1 MNPDLQLGHPSSL
14 WLLIPVLVGF
24 LVAGYAL
31 DARRR
36 AACKFA
42 AQRPK
47 LRRLVGPRH
56 LWSGMLIGTALICI
70 ALALVDIRWGKTQRE
85 VPQKGIE
92 VMFLLDVSRSM
103 LAEDA
108 TPNRLERAK
117 QQILDMIGEMTGD
130 RIGLVAFAGDTRQVV
145 PMTTHYDD
153 FRDSLKS
160 VGPHTLKRGG
170 SKLGQAIESA
180 AAGFISIDNDHKA
193 MVILTDGED
202 QESDPVAIA
211 KQLHAD
217 NGVRIFTVGLGDF
230 DKGARIPDQQNEF
243 NEFVQYEGQQVWSKL
258 NGAILKQIATETDG
272 AYIPAGTK
280 QVNMADVY
288 HQYVANVP
296 QTEFESATI
305 DAYTPRFQWFAIPG
319 LILLLIEIWISTAKP
334 RTQRQ
339 SDGQVTLISDGRGP
353 HSSAD
358 DPSTTH
364 AA

>member
-1 MNPDLQLGHPSSL
+1 MNPDVQIGHPASL
-14 WLLIPVLVGF
+14 WLIVPVLAGF
-24 LVAGYAL
+24 LIAGYAL

-36 AACKFA
+36 AALKFSSRTGG
-42 AQRPK
+42 Q
-47 LRRLVGPRH
+47 RRLVGRRH
-56 LWSGMLIGTALICI
+56 LWSGLLVGTALICL
-70 ALALVDIRWGKTQRE
+70 ALAMLDIRWGKTRRE

-117 QQILDMIGEMTGD
+117 QQILDMIAEMAGD

-180 AAGFISIDNDHKA
+180 ASGFISIDNDHKA

-202 QESDPVAIA
+202 QESDPVTIA
-211 KQLHAD
+211 KQLHEE
-217 NGVRIFTVGLGDF
+217 NGVRIFTIGLGDF
-230 DKGARIPDQQNEF
+230 EKGARIPDQQDKF
-243 NEFVQYEGQQVWSKL
+243 NQFVQHEGQQVWSKL
-258 NGAILKQIATETDG
+258 NGSILKEIATETDG

-305 DAYTPRFQWFAIPG
+305 DAYTPRFQWFAIPA
-319 LILLLIEIWISTAKP
+319 LILLMLEIWVSTAKAKHHKDTRVNLP
-334 RTQRQ
+334 QNSREH
-339 SDGQVTLISDGRGP
+339 
-353 HSSAD
+353 HSSTD
-358 DPSTTH
+358 QPSGTH